1 MWVIKVSDFLNLSTF
16 PTHQDL
22 KQDGKLHMHERHF
35 FTIFVSHQWLSQKH
49 PDPFGAQILVL
60 KRWLLNLIDRQGTVE
75 SHFLPA
81 GRRARCNWVK
91 QVANG
96 YLWLDWFSVPVASLS
111 RHLAHQ
117 HLLAA
122 ESMTAYVQ
130 TCDLFVALTPS
141 VEHRETGK
149 ICNFSTWLSR
159 GWCRSELWSR
169 ALCLRD
175 TIPPIA
181 VHSED
186 KAEFIGS
193 SSFEYSLAPDGEFSF
208 ESDRVVCVILLQD
221 ALQAKLNHIKN
232 LMTMKSDSKSD
243 VDVYRYLTARF
254 HEFLGLEN
262 QQRMIK
268 AFLRDFA
275 FPSALALDQ
284 PSGMGAV
291 ACAALSEDVGML
303 VEVAEAEAPFD
314 PPVNRKLDFVSDTSP
329 LHMIARRGEPGE
341 AMLMKLL
348 QLRANPNAADGY
360 EGLPPL
366 ASCHSPGAVEALVM
380 YGGEVNRHSPDGL
393 TPLMAMC
400 GVGAPAPALQKLLDL
415 KAEINPDPLQG
426 RAFVTPLAYLS
437 MFYPHNPWGL
447 QTLEKLLAARA
458 DIDQCCAPAP
468 GSPRRRGC
476 YAWRNRKKVVR
487 QPTALDLL
495 GSLGTTPLGVACH
508 FGYQDLV
515 KQLLN
520 RKADPGIKNH
530 NGLGVLQLA
539 RHQQVKRILQHP
551 TDLDQPPVLTLQLP
565 GYDCLHG
572 IDTSIVLFHHN
583 EDLVSL
589 RF

>member
-1 MWVIKVSDFLNLSTF
+1 
-16 PTHQDL
+16 
-22 KQDGKLHMHERHF
+22 
-35 FTIFVSHQWLSQKH
+35 
-49 PDPFGAQILVL
+49 
-60 KRWLLNLIDRQGTVE
+60 
-75 SHFLPA
+75 
-81 GRRARCNWVK
+81 
-91 QVANG
+91 
-96 YLWLDWFSVPVASLS
+96 
-111 RHLAHQ
+111 
-117 HLLAA
+117 
-122 ESMTAYVQ
+122 
-130 TCDLFVALTPS
+130 
-141 VEHRETGK
+141 
-149 ICNFSTWLSR
+149 
-159 GWCRSELWSR
+159 
-169 ALCLRD
+169 
-175 TIPPIA
+175 
-181 VHSED
+181 
-186 KAEFIGS
+186 
-193 SSFEYSLAPDGEFSF
+193 
-208 ESDRVVCVILLQD
+208 
-221 ALQAKLNHIKN
+221 
-232 LMTMKSDSKSD
+232 
-243 VDVYRYLTARF
+243 
-254 HEFLGLEN
+254 
-262 QQRMIK
+262 MIK

-565 GYDCLHG
+565 GYDCLRG